1 MQTVIINATRKRYLP
16 THKNTMKFTVDDNLA
31 GKTLKQYFAEQGY
44 STTQIKRY
52 KYGGEILVNGTPQ
65 TVRYTL
71 QKGDEVIL
79 VTAERLQTPAFA
91 QQEAKVLFA
100 DRWLYVAEK
109 PYGLP
114 IHPDR
119 AHRDD
124 TFGNRLATTF
134 GQGFCLRIVTRLD
147 KTTSGLVLGAFD
159 EITAQKLNEMQQKHA
174 IEKTYL
180 ARVNGTLPTP
190 SGKIDLSLLREDK
203 TNKTVVSERGKAA
216 TTLWQVLCTDEKS
229 TLLEVTPLT
238 GRTHQIR
245 AHLSAIGHPIVGDE
259 LYGGSPSQRVML
271 HCHRL
276 KFTHPVTGEIVDI
289 VSQEDFAAR
298 ADG

>member
-1 MQTVIINATRKRYLP
+1 
-16 THKNTMKFTVDDNLA
+16 MKFTVDDNLA

-44 STTQIKRY
+44 STTQVKRY
-52 KYGGEILVNGTPQ
+52 KYGGKILVNGTPQ

-71 QKGDEVIL
+71 QKGDEVLLI
-79 VTAERLQTPAFA
+79 TTERLQTPAFSP
-91 QQEAKVLFA
+91 EHAKVLFA
-100 DRWLYVAEK
+100 DKYLYVAEK

-134 GQGFCLRIVTRLD
+134 GNGFCLRIVTRLD
-147 KTTSGLVLGAFD
+147 KTTSGLVLGALD
-159 EITAQKLNEMQQKHA
+159 EITAQKLNEMQQNHA

-180 ARVNGTLPTP
+180 ARVGGTLDAP
-190 SGKIDLSLLREDK
+190 SGRIDLPLSRCDK
-203 TNKTVVSERGKAA
+203 TNKTVVSEQGKPA
-216 TTLWQVLCTDEKS
+216 TTLWQVADSEKS
-229 TLLEVTPLT
+229 LLTVTPLT

-245 AHLSAIGHPIVGDE
+245 AHLSAIGNPIVGDE
-259 LYGGSPSQRVML
+259 LYGGAPNKRVML

-276 KFTHPVTGEIVDI
+276 KFTHPLTGKSVDVI
-289 VSQEDFAAR
+289 SEEDFAASTE
-298 ADG
+298 